1 MTMLQQDFDYYCFQ
15 INKVTQNINSEINFF
30 KNYQYADCLLIKD
43 YYDYLLTRINGK
55 QANPKTAKFV
65 QYNTGCEKMVLDE
78 YCKDLDIMT
87 FKRPWAKLKEFHKIM
102 KIKEYIAQLPFKK
115 KIKNKLIEE
124 NRNYLIDEISGG
136 LRNKK
141 FGKNKSEITYNLETM
156 QIDGISCIGYNK
168 KKGIYEVDWDE

>member
-1 MTMLQQDFDYYCFQ
+1 MLQQNFDYYGFQ
-15 INKVTQNINSEINFF
+15 INKVTQHINSEINFF

-87 FKRPWAKLKEFHKIM
+87 FKRPWARLKEFHKIM
-102 KIKEYIAQLPFKK
+102 KIKEYVNNLSYKK
-115 KIKNKLIEE
+115 NTKQKIIEKNRK
-124 NRNYLIDEISGG
+124 YLVDEICDG
-136 LRNKK
+136 LKNKK
-141 FGKNKSEITYNLETM
+141 FGKNKSDIIYNPDKMCIES
-156 QIDGISCIGYNK
+156 ISCISLNK
-168 KKGIYEVDWDE
+168 KKDKYEIDWDE